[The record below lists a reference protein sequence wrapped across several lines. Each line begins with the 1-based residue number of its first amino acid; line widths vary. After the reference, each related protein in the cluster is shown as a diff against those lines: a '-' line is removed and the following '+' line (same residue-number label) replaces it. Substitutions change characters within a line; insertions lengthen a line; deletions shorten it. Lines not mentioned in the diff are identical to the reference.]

1 MAKYWTNILAIW
13 SHCSKR
19 TTNRYLSLFLTH
31 TVGMVRL
38 LSLSLSLSLSLP
50 PTPILFLSHRDL
62 PRLSLSFSYS
72 LHHSSQWSTHVLII
86 CHPFPLSLL
95 TLKPFFFL
103 SECTRGFSYTLPSCL
118 SFSLI
123 PSLCIPFAS
132 VVAVAAVVVLTQ
144 PLSQFPPHLIMQQGH
159 REKAR
164 EGER

>member
-1 MAKYWTNILAIW
+1 
-13 SHCSKR
+13 
-19 TTNRYLSLFLTH
+19 
-31 TVGMVRL
+31 MVRL
-38 LSLSLSLSLSLP
+38 LYLSLSLSLSLF
-50 PTPILFLSHRDL
+50 TTHAN
-62 PRLSLSFSYS
+62 SLSFSSRSNSS
-72 LHHSSQWSTHVLII
+72 LSLFLLQPPTFFSMVHTRSDYLSPILS
-86 CHPFPLSLL
+86 LSLL